1 MQSGWVI
8 TFNNISVPTDG
19 NYLLTFCYQLT
30 YESPKTQY
38 LIVNG
43 VLLAE
48 VEFTAPST
56 SAWLQK
62 GMFVPLRAGIN
73 EIVIDGYWE
82 WMSLDYIGVRGS
94 TVVNVET
101 ESQLPLT
108 FVLEQNYPNP
118 FNPSTTINYQLPIAN
133 MVNLKVYNLLG
144 QEVAT
149 LVNERQPAGTY
160 KVKFDASDLAS
171 GMYIYKIKSGDYNVS
186 KKMLL
191 LK

>member
-1 MQSGWVI
+1 
-8 TFNNISVPTDG
+8 
-19 NYLLTFCYQLT
+19 
-30 YESPKTQY
+30 
-38 LIVNG
+38 
-43 VLLAE
+43 
-48 VEFTAPST
+48 
-56 SAWLQK
+56 
-62 GMFVPLRAGIN
+62 
-73 EIVIDGYWE
+73 
-82 WMSLDYIGVRGS
+82 MSLDYIGVRGS